1 MSAPEGV
8 VLLGKGGYGAEPAEE
23 LEGMAAA
30 VRRSGHYTPVETCF
44 IDLGSPALPAALD
57 RCVEGGAR
65 RILIVAAF
73 VPMDRSLRVWL
84 PQILRRWLK
93 RRRGPDVE
101 IVLSDSLGESPTAGQ
116 AVLDVLDTA
125 IRTDVRV
132 NAPADHGNPG
142 WSVIPATKQM
152 AFFCGGPRCT
162 TRGAGDL
169 QRHLGS
175 RLRASGLNRRED
187 DEVYVVRTGCL
198 YPCNLGPVMLVY
210 PEGAW
215 YCSLTEEVI
224 DEIVA
229 EHFVNG
235 RVLARYTREPGRAR
249 QTRPVPA
256 LPTDPVEDD
265 PYPVRD
271 PPMSI

>member
-8 VLLGKGGYGAEPAEE
+8 VLIGKGGYGGQPAEE
-23 LEGMAAA
+23 LESMAAA

-44 IDLGSPALPAALD
+44 IDHGSPALPAALD

-84 PQILRRWLK
+84 PQILQRWLK

-101 IVLSDSLGESPTAGQ
+101 IVLSDSLGESPSAGQ

-125 IRTDVRV
+125 ARTDVRI

-142 WSVIPATKQM
+142 WSVIPAAKQM
-152 AFFCGGPRCT
+152 VFFCGGPRCT

-169 QRHLGS
+169 QHHLGN
-175 RLRASGLNRRED
+175 RLRTNGLNRRED

-210 PEGAW
+210 PEGTW
-215 YCSLTEEVI
+215 YCSLTEESI

-229 EHFVNG
+229 EHFVKG
-235 RVLARYTREPGRAR
+235 RVLTSYTREPGRAR
-249 QTRPVPA
+249 QTRPLPA
-256 LPTDPVEDD
+256 QPTDSVEDD

-271 PPMSI
+271 PLLIK